1 MTFPFFYT
9 HHQTVPNHFPSEFF
23 FCHLWWGECLPMQCQ
38 LPNIFFLNDFPIC
51 LLFRFNY
58 IFNFF
63 IFIFFYYFDV
73 LILKINLKNKKYF
86 IDIFL
91 KIHFKKQV
99 IFVDIR
105 KIIHCK
111 NIGSYQIM
119 RLIKKENP
127 IKI

>member
-1 MTFPFFYT
+1 
-9 HHQTVPNHFPSEFF
+9 
-23 FCHLWWGECLPMQCQ
+23 
-38 LPNIFFLNDFPIC
+38 
-51 LLFRFNY
+51 
-58 IFNFF
+58 
-63 IFIFFYYFDV
+63 V